1 MVPREKILTLCQ
13 FPDLLI
19 EFSENRR
26 IERLYFGLEKPE
38 NDQNDFILIQFEVVP
53 CENFLDALNDFEI
66 DDVMCMNHA
75 QTFENP
81 DFRCRPNIW
90 ENMTGQL

>member
-1 MVPREKILTLCQ
+1 MVPCEKNLTLCQ

-53 CENFLDALNDFEI
+53 CENFLEALNEFEI

-81 DFRCRPNIW
+81 DFRCRPNI
-90 ENMTGQL
+90 